1 MSEQNSSAFFMHNFA
16 LQSSLAAKSEMVK
29 TLRGEIRD
37 FFGKIN
43 EYKSNFNQTA
53 VRKLLRNTY
62 RLKRSFSGVE
72 LAEMLWP
79 ALRNFLEAEIDFDE
93 DYSEF
98 EKKAFLIIVLERANK
113 FFNFEFLPKDTSYQI
128 FSFYSLLLPHIAS
141 LVEEIFGEQLEGIEE
156 INSFM
161 ISKLNYSMNLTPL
174 GHLNPDFGEGTIQE
188 IKEQLN
194 EIKLFIPIKKVKI
207 LDEIY
212 KPLSML
218 FNQDF
223 DLLKSKVENY
233 LYRSN
238 DFSLLTNSTNISGAS
253 VINASFYS
261 YIEKNSLCDS
271 HETFRALIQSFE
283 AALFLVD
290 ELNKDAEDLN
300 NKISD
305 MKYDLKV
312 QVQNLKSDDLW
323 QMFFKPSD
331 FVAQIL
337 VHCVSEFAENAG
349 INIDILKS
357 SLKQSRFESRDFFT
371 SINSILI
378 CSCSY
383 FDCEQLKRSFFDR
396 VCDHIRVNFTDAPKI
411 DHKERK
417 IIALAAL
424 AYSRPGID
432 FILSLMTD
440 EYSKNSFLSDL
451 DLDLLFEDSNND
463 KNQIS
468 SEQKTVEFFKHN
480 MQFKIWKKA
489 REILSNISEFRS
501 QFQSIENSL
510 NNAALI

>member
-16 LQSSLAAKSEMVK
+16 LRSSLAAKSEMVK

-43 EYKSNFNQTA
+43 EYKSNYSETA

-62 RLKRSFSGVE
+62 RLKKSFSGVE

-79 ALRNFLEAEIDFDE
+79 ALKNFLEAEIDFDQ

-98 EKKAFLIIVLERANK
+98 EKKAFLIIILERANK

-128 FSFYSLLLPHIAS
+128 FSFYSLLLPHFAS
-141 LVEEIFGEQLEGIEE
+141 LVKEFFCEELNGIEE

-174 GHLNPDFGEGTIQE
+174 SHLNPEIEEGTVQE

-207 LDEIY
+207 LDEVY

-218 FNQDF
+218 FNKDF
-223 DLLKSKVENY
+223 DLLKSKVENF

-238 DFSLLTNSTNISGAS
+238 DFSLLTNSSNISGAS

-261 YIEKNSLCDS
+261 YIEKNSFCDS
-271 HETFRALIQSFE
+271 HETFRTLIQSFE

-290 ELNKDAEDLN
+290 ELNKEAEDINDKLT
-300 NKISD
+300 D
-305 MKYDLKV
+305 MKYELKD
-312 QVQNLKSDDLW
+312 QVQSLKSDDLW
-323 QMFFKPSD
+323 DMFFNPED
-331 FVAQIL
+331 FVAEIL
-337 VHCVSEFAENAG
+337 VSTVTEFAENAG
-349 INIDILKS
+349 VNIEILKS
-357 SLKQSRFESRDFFT
+357 SLAESKLDSRDFFT
-371 SINSILI
+371 SVNSILI

-383 FDCEQLKRSFFDR
+383 FDCEQLKQSFFNKVSDY
-396 VCDHIRVNFTDAPKI
+396 IRVNFAEAPEI
-411 DHKERK
+411 DHKGRQ

-424 AYSRPGID
+424 TYSRPGVD
-432 FILSLMTD
+432 LILSLMTD
-440 EYSKNSFLSDL
+440 EDSKNNFLTEL
-451 DLDLLFEDSNND
+451 DLDSLFEDSNND

-468 SEQKTVEFFKHN
+468 SEQKSVEFFKHN
-480 MQFKIWKKA
+480 MQFGIWKKA
-489 REILSNISEFRS
+489 REVLSIVAESKN
-501 QFQSIENSL
+501 QFNDLEKSL
-510 NNAALI
+510 ASAALI